1 MVHTPLVKFVFLP
14 SSPSCFV
21 SLLQHL
27 IRCIYRRYIESFFQ
41 QHNWI
46 NSIISTNV
54 FVIILWDIIITFL
67 RQYVTYPYKNIQN
80 KCTLFRMRRPI
91 CFYNF
96 SSLIDRWEIFYKSK
110 FYLHYLL
117 CIIAILLLPCHLHTG
132 LLSLLWN
139 TIEVV

>member
-1 MVHTPLVKFVFLP
+1 MVHTPLIKFVFLP

-27 IRCIYRRYIESFFQ
+27 IRCIYGRYSESFLQ

-46 NSIISTNV
+46 NSIIGTKRFRHNL
-54 FVIILWDIIITFL
+54 IRYNLYILNFMLLI
-67 RQYVTYPYKNIQN
+67 VKKNIQN
-80 KCTLFRMRRPI
+80 KRTLFRMRRPI

-96 SSLIDRWEIFYKSK
+96 SFLIDRWEIFCKSM
-110 FYLHYLL
+110 FYLHDPL
-117 CIIAILLLPCHLHTG
+117 CIIAILLLLCHLRTG

-139 TIEVV
+139 AIEVL